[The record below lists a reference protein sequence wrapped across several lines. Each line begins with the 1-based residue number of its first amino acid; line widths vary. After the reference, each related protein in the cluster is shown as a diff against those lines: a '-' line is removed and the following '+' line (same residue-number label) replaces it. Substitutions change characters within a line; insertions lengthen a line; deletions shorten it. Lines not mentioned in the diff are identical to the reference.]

1 MHTVVCRVR
10 KTGKVSYARPDDVGS
25 RTAENVQEV
34 KVFGAETVIFL
45 PVSFEGEDDDE
56 HGPYEQ

>member
-1 MHTVVCRVR
+1 M
-10 KTGKVSYARPDDVGS
+10 GS

>member
-1 MHTVVCRVR
+1 M
-10 KTGKVSYARPDDVGS
+10 PDQMMWV